1 MAMIEKKETAGTVA
15 EKAQIR
21 YRAYPD
27 ISTYVNYENRTV
39 EVEIALPG
47 VSKENIL
54 LKALPNWFSL
64 TATRDEIEYAAN
76 HSWGVEVSP
85 TKTTAKYFNG
95 LLKITAHIKDPL
107 DGARRL
113 LSRRKKR

>member
-1 MAMIEKKETAGTVA
+1 MAMIEKKEVAGTVA
-15 EKAQIR
+15 EKPTIR

-27 ISTYVNYENRTV
+27 ISTHVDYKNRTV

-47 VSKENIL
+47 VSKENIS
-54 LKALPNWFSL
+54 LKALPNWFAL

-76 HSWGVEVSP
+76 HSWGVEISP
-85 TKTTAKYFNG
+85 NKTTAKYFNG

-107 DGARRL
+107 DGA
-113 LSRRKKR
+113 KEITF